1 MLAMFIPVLSN
12 SKLCVHLV
20 ASVGSQEHVKKKN
33 NIKMVKKIAKEH
45 GCLLHDDEIPEIL
58 TSW

>member
-20 ASVGSQEHVKKKN
+20 ASEGLQEHVKKN
-33 NIKMVKKIAKEH
+33 NIKMVKKLQKNMVVYYMMMKYQRF
-45 GCLLHDDEIPEIL
+45 
-58 TSW
+58 